1 MSAPVEEEYEALL
14 QFMYMAPIGL
24 VQTFADGE
32 ITMVNPLCA
41 QLLMPLSP
49 DGQLSN
55 LFVALEAV
63 MPDLRQRVQD
73 FPDGHGT
80 VCDALQVPIASGHA
94 GRRQSQVLSL
104 TLLKLDAER
113 LMAVISDVT
122 QSVRRDREL
131 RQSQAWINTLA
142 IGLTDYALVSLDQ
155 RGCIQ
160 DWNPS
165 IERITG
171 FSAEQVSGRSLS
183 MFYPADA
190 ISEQRVLDR
199 LHEADRT
206 GWSLD
211 EGWCMRADNSRYWGS
226 CLIAPLHDRDECSTQ
241 DEHAY
246 SLIIR
251 DVSDRREAAE
261 ALLKAVSCD
270 HLTGLYN
277 RRAFFEAA
285 ELEMQR
291 WARFP
296 RPMSLVMIDADHFK
310 RINDQYGH
318 AAGDAVLRH
327 LAAGMSATFRAMDVL
342 ARLGGEEFVVLLP
355 DTTLEGAEAVARRF
369 CQLIAGQSVEV
380 GDQAIRYTVSAG
392 IATMDEDVANIDALM
407 QRADEALYAAKAG
420 GRNRVE
426 RWQPESHPA
435 IAR

>member
-24 VQTFADGE
+24 VQTLADGE
-32 ITMVNPLCA
+32 ITMINPLCA

-49 DGQLSN
+49 DGQLAN
-55 LFVALEAV
+55 LFTALEAV
-63 MPDLRQRVQD
+63 VPDLRQRVQD
-73 FPDGHGT
+73 FPDLHGT
-80 VCDALQVPIASGHA
+80 VCDALQVPIATGQP
-94 GRRQSQVLSL
+94 GRRQSQVLAL

-142 IGLTDYALVSLDQ
+142 IGLTDYALVSLDNH
-155 RGCIQ
+155 GCVQ
-160 DWNPS
+160 GWNPS
-165 IERITG
+165 IARITG
-171 FSAEQVSGRSLS
+171 FTEDQVIGRSLS
-183 MFYPADA
+183 MFYPEDA

-211 EGWCMRADNSRYWGS
+211 EGWCVRADAGRYWGS
-226 CLIAPLHDRDECSTQ
+226 CLIAPLHDRDDALT

-270 HLTGLYN
+270 HLTGLLN
-277 RRAFFEAA
+277 RRAFVEAV

-296 RPMSLVMIDADHFK
+296 RPLSLVMIDADHFK

-327 LAAGMSATFRAMDVL
+327 LAAGMTATFRAMDVL
-342 ARLGGEEFVVLLP
+342 ARFGGEEFVVLLP
-355 DTTLEGAEAVARRF
+355 DTTLEGAEVVAQRL
-369 CQLIAGQSVEV
+369 CQLLASQAVEV
-380 GDQAIRYTVSAG
+380 GGQAVRYTISAG
-392 IATMDEDVANIDALM
+392 IATMDADVSDFDALM

-426 RWQPESHPA
+426 RWQPALQSA
-435 IAR
+435 AVR